1 MDGLFGGIV
10 IVVLIF
16 AVMFILSHLDE
27 KRYNKEKSNA
37 NIVRE
42 VVRSF
47 DDEHEWK
54 TLTMKDA
61 LLAGVSIEHV
71 DVENNKVFLKTPDGL
86 VEAKVNASNLRG
98 FLVKIKAF
106 PKSIYQ
112 YTDIYINLDMNNH
125 NVVIDSINYSE

>member
-1 MDGLFGGIV
+1 MIGGILIV
-10 IVVLIF
+10 ITIF
-16 AVMFILSHLDE
+16 IVMFILSHLDE
-27 KRYNKEKSNA
+27 KRYNKEKDNA
-37 NIVRE
+37 N
-42 VVRSF
+42 VVRKVLKSF

-54 TLTMKDA
+54 TLTMKQA
-61 LLAGVSIEHV
+61 LLSGVSIEHV
-71 DVENNKVFLKTPDGL
+71 NVETNTVILKTPDGL

-125 NVVIDSINYSE
+125 DVVIDNINYSGE